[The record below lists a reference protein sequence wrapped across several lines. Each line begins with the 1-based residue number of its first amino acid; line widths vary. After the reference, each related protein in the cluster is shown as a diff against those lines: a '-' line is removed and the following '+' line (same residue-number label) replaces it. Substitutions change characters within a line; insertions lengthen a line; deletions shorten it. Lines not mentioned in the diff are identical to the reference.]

1 MFSAH
6 ASFASFHISL
16 KTIAVGCNLFETNLI
31 QYNSS
36 HDGHQQFSLEGGRVH
51 QRGDLEAVQKV
62 QEVGHRPV
70 GSCKHCRVPHG
81 AGAQTGS

>member
-1 MFSAH
+1 M
-6 ASFASFHISL
+6 
-16 KTIAVGCNLFETNLI
+16 
-31 QYNSS
+31 S

-51 QRGDLEAVQKV
+51 QGGDLEAVQKV

-81 AGAQTGS
+81 AGAQTGFFLFNIEEVFRISLLMDLSM